1 MGTEED
7 WGNNSI
13 HDNGNGGLIYDLY
26 NNSACDITAVGNDWG
41 TINESEVEDHIFHQF
56 DNESLGLVTFIPFIG
71 YNDIEESALEP
82 QVFNPAEAT
91 VYTISGQRVNAK
103 ALKPGVYIAIMKQ
116 GKQTIAKKII
126 IQ

>member
-1 MGTEED
+1 M
-7 WGNNSI
+7 
-13 HDNGNGGLIYDLY
+13 
-26 NNSACDITAVGNDWG
+26 TAGIVVNIIVAFVIDA
-41 TINESEVEDHIFHQF
+41 
-56 DNESLGLVTFIPFIG
+56 LLTFIPFIG